1 MQPAC
6 KNRNLNEQYC
16 LLIKRKKLSIF
27 FIKNP
32 SATKQSPPSYVYY
45 MEFYRNFLFE
55 YSLIG
60 IVKPKFTRRNEI
72 RCRKSVQ
79 KCVQNAGSKVLNGS
93 VPFPVKTVNSPF
105 TLTFSLY
112 AK

>member
-60 IVKPKFTRRNEI
+60 IVKPKFTKRNEMMQNLGN
-72 RCRKSVQ
+72 RRSVQ
-79 KCVQNAGSKVLNGS
+79 KCAQKAGSYVLN
-93 VPFPVKTVNSPF
+93 
-105 TLTFSLY
+105 
-112 AK
+112 